1 MNQTTVDA
9 RAPKQDRSRAT
20 RQRLIEAAITCLARD
35 GWSRSTV
42 SVIAAEAGISRGA
55 TQHHFP
61 TREDLILAALERM
74 FELRIAQVDVGE
86 VQGRPEGRARTV
98 VLRLVEY
105 YTGDLFK
112 AALQVWTAAA
122 ADETLRE
129 RIVPLERKF
138 AREVH
143 AAAVRLLGA
152 DDSDPA
158 THRMIQATLDMAR
171 GFGLADV
178 LSDDSRRRRHV
189 AEAWADQLAGVIA
202 QAGEARSAEG

>member
-1 MNQTTVDA
+1 MDTQTAVA

-20 RQRLIEAAITCLARD
+20 RERLLEATITCLARD

-42 SVIAAEAGISRGA
+42 SVIAEEAGISRGA
-55 TQHHFP
+55 AQHHFP
-61 TREDLILAALERM
+61 TREELILAALERV
-74 FELRIAQVDVGE
+74 FELRMAQVSVTS
-86 VQGRPEGRARTV
+86 VPGRGRKRAEAV

-105 YTGDLFK
+105 YTDDLFK

-122 ADETLRE
+122 ADETLRAQ
-129 RIVPLERKF
+129 IVPLERKF

-143 AAAVRLLGA
+143 QAAVRLLAA
-152 DDSDPA
+152 DDSDPF

-178 LSDDSRRRRHV
+178 LSDDSSRRARV
-189 AEAWADQLAGVIA
+189 AQAWAQELAHIVTRDDG
-202 QAGEARSAEG
+202 